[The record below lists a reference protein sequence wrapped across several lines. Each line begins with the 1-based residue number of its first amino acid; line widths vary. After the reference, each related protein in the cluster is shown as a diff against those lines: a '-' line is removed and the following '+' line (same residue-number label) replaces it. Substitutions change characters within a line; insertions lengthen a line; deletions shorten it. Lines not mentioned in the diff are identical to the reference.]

1 QGQPAAAHR
10 PGRGG
15 GPGGA
20 GRRHDRHRR
29 HRPRPPSPRR
39 QGPRVGPGRDGHDR
53 TRDGP
58 VPGAADHGRPGPA
71 QLAGRRAGAVR
82 EARPDRPRYG
92 AGAPPRARQPGPRPG
107 LGPAPGAGRRSRR
120 PRLPRPQLALRG
132 PLAAG
137 HQPPDRARR
146 ATHGARRP
154 SGAAMSERL
163 VPVLLVVAA
172 LAAMAWGWRRRG
184 RSQQHLPVPTDRS
197 LADLGEG
204 IAHGPVDAVY
214 VDTVLAE
221 QPLERIVA
229 HGLGQRAK
237 ARVSLGD
244 GGSYRIER
252 EGAPDL
258 TVPSA
263 DLAEVTSGPGMAGK

>member
-1 QGQPAAAHR
+1 
-10 PGRGG
+10 
-15 GPGGA
+15 
-20 GRRHDRHRR
+20 
-29 HRPRPPSPRR
+29 
-39 QGPRVGPGRDGHDR
+39 
-53 TRDGP
+53 
-58 VPGAADHGRPGPA
+58 
-71 QLAGRRAGAVR
+71 
-82 EARPDRPRYG
+82 
-92 AGAPPRARQPGPRPG
+92 
-107 LGPAPGAGRRSRR
+107 
-120 PRLPRPQLALRG
+120 
-132 PLAAG
+132 
-137 HQPPDRARR
+137 
-146 ATHGARRP
+146 
-154 SGAAMSERL
+154 MSERL
-163 VPVLLVVAA
+163 VPVLLLALLFVAA

-184 RSQQHLPVPTDRS
+184 RSQQHLPVPTDRPLS
-197 LADLGEG
+197 DLGEG

-263 DLAEVTSGPGMAGK
+263 DLAEVTSGPGMAGKFIGGDGLLILRWRLGDQLLDTGLRLAQRSDHDLLLSRKEHA

>member
-1 QGQPAAAHR
+1 
-10 PGRGG
+10 
-15 GPGGA
+15 
-20 GRRHDRHRR
+20 R
-29 HRPRPPSPRR
+29 HRPRPASSRC

-53 TRDGP
+53 PRDGA
-58 VPGAADHGRPGPA
+58 VAGAADHGRPGPA
-71 QLAGRRAGAVR
+71 QLAGRRTGAVR
-82 EARPDRPRYG
+82 EARRDRPRPGSG
-92 AGAPPRARQPGPRPG
+92 ASPRARQPGPPAG

-120 PRLPRPQLALRG
+120 ARLPQPQLALRG
-132 PLAAG
+132 PRAAG
-137 HQPPDRARR
+137 HQPSDRARR
-146 ATHGARRP
+146 ATHGARGP
-154 SGAAMSERL
+154 GGAAMSERL
-163 VPVLLVVAA
+163 VPVLLLALLFLAA

-184 RSQQHLPVPTDRS
+184 RSQQHLPVPTDRPLS
-197 LADLGEG
+197 DLGEG

-258 TVPSA
+258 TIPST
-263 DLAEVTSGPGMAGK
+263 D